1 MDFNSV
7 DTERANLDSVVIP
20 RSVHERRTG
29 CLSAAHE
36 DRAVKCLEEHGVV
49 ILPGLL
55 TPDAV
60 LARGE
65 QALEV
70 GGCVCMGHYRQG

>member
-1 MDFNSV
+1 M
-7 DTERANLDSVVIP
+7 
-20 RSVHERRTG
+20 G

-36 DRAVKCLEEHGVV
+36 DRAVTCLEEHGLV

-55 TPDAV
+55 TSDAV

-70 GGCVCMGHYRQG
+70 GGWAYALEAGGPC